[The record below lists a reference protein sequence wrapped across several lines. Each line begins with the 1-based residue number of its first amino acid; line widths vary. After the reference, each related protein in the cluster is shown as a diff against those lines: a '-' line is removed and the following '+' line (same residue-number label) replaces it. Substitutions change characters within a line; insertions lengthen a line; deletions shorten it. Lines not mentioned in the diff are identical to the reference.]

1 MAHTAHGVL
10 TADQVTTVDI
20 EAGRSGGIVVVN
32 RDQVGVIWV
41 RLDGT
46 DPQVEGADSYAVFG
60 AREFDFGRRRSQQAT
75 TVKMLSDADRAY
87 TVEGF

>member
-10 TADQVTTVDI
+10 TAGQVTTVDV

-32 RDQVGVIWV
+32 RDQAGVIWV
-41 RLDGT
+41 RLDGVN
-46 DPQVEGADSYAVFG
+46 PQVEGVDSYAVFG
-60 AREFDFGRRRSQQAT
+60 AREFQLGRRQVEQST
-75 TVKMLSDADRAY
+75 SVKLLSDADRAY

>member
-32 RDQVGVIWV
+32 RNQEGVIWV
-41 RLDGT
+41 RIDGVN
-46 DPQVEGADSYAVFG
+46 PQVEGADSYAVFG
-60 AREFDFGRRRSQQAT
+60 AREFDLGRRQREQT
-75 TVKMLSDADRAY
+75 TAVKLLSDADRSY